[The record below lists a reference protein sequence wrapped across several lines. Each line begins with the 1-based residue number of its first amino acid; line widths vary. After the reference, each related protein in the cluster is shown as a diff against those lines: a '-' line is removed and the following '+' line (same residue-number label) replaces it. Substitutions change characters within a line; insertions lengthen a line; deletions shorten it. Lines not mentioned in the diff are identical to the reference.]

1 MNLRTTLFGLGNLLL
16 LVIVGS
22 PRTVEATTDTCANLV
37 HEPVTVVVKGINKT
51 PGYINTCL
59 CLSSISSFET
69 SNNVAINAIELS
81 SVAETTAALTNLVN
95 NLGSECTY
103 PANASPLC
111 VASSSPLASSPC
123 SFTCTN
129 GFDLSADSSDCVCEL
144 PKAVGVNGLCAIQ
157 STMRKRSLGVAESG
171 CRNGEMACGVPGQP
185 DVWECVDTT
194 RALDSCGG
202 CMFSPPAELLPS
214 KQRYGE
220 DCTEIPNVMSVEC
233 RNSACIVS
241 RCHEPYHVSE
251 DHLAC
256 VERSFVANH
265 YE

>member
-1 MNLRTTLFGLGNLLL
+1 MSIRSTLFALGALVLLANARS
-16 LVIVGS
+16 IQTIRS
-22 PRTVEATTDTCANLV
+22 TTDKCANLANQPLTV
-37 HEPVTVVVKGINKT
+37 VYPPIGPVTIGLINV
-51 PGYINTCL
+51 CL
-59 CLSSISSFET
+59 CLSGISGFEST
-69 SNNVAINAIELS
+69 NIVAIAAIDI
-81 SVAETTAALTNLVN
+81 AGTPATTTSLTNLIN
-95 NLGSECTY
+95 GHGIECTY
-103 PANASPLC
+103 PDNATGRCL
-111 VASSSPLASSPC
+111 SSNAC
-123 SFTCTN
+123 SFTCIN
-129 GFDLSADSSDCVCEL
+129 GFDLSADGTACVCEL

-157 STMRKRSLGVAESG
+157 STMRKRSLSVAESG
-171 CRNGEMACGVPGQP
+171 CRNVEMACGVPGQP

-202 CMFSPPAELLPS
+202 CMFSPPAELILPS
-214 KQRYGE
+214 KDRYGE

-256 VERSFVANH
+256 VDANFVANH